1 VLFFAT
7 GKRYLSG
14 QLTIRLSRP
23 GLLREDSSIIDLPAA
38 QLEDVRQPITKYVIA
53 SKIYESLGLS
63 NALHD

>member
-14 QLTIRLSRP
+14 QLTTRLSRP

-38 QLEDVRQPITKYVIA
+38 QLKSVRR
-53 SKIYESLGLS
+53 
-63 NALHD
+63 